1 LRVTDIERLIE
12 EKRSELIKLNQKK
25 EILDKKADF
34 RARSLLILGSS
45 IFIGQFAFIMSGTF
59 MFYSWDVMEPISYVT
74 MLGNFTVTML
84 FYAKYR
90 NEMQL
95 TTLREMI
102 AKKFARGLY
111 RRKGLDI
118 ERVEKLK

>member
-1 LRVTDIERLIE
+1 
-12 EKRSELIKLNQKK
+12 
-25 EILDKKADF
+25 
-34 RARSLLILGSS
+34 
-45 IFIGQFAFIMSGTF
+45 MSGTF

-84 FYAKYR
+84 FYSKYR

-102 AKKFARGLY
+102 AQKFARGLY

-118 ERVEKLK
+118 QRVEKLK

>member
-1 LRVTDIERLIE
+1 MRVTDIERLIE

>member
-1 LRVTDIERLIE
+1 MRVTDIERLIE
-12 EKRSELIKLNQKK
+12 ERRSELIKLNQKK
-25 EILDKKADF
+25 ELLDKKADF
-34 RARSLLILGSS
+34 RSRALLILGSS

-102 AKKFARGLY
+102 AQKFARGLY

>member
-12 EKRSELIKLNQKK
+12 ERRSELIKLNQKK

-102 AKKFARGLY
+102 AQKFARGLY

-118 ERVEKLK
+118 QRVEKLK

>member
-1 LRVTDIERLIE
+1 
-12 EKRSELIKLNQKK
+12 
-25 EILDKKADF
+25 
-34 RARSLLILGSS
+34 
-45 IFIGQFAFIMSGTF
+45 
-59 MFYSWDVMEPISYVT
+59 
-74 MLGNFTVTML
+74 MLGNLTVTML

-102 AKKFARGLY
+102 AQKFARGLY